1 MGIRLNFMRGT
12 IRLRFLNPELTLGTN
27 QHESPQC
34 FLPEDSAMAK
44 RKEKIQQ
51 VFLIVDDNDQR
62 NELAKGL
69 RNVGYDVHDYM
80 TGREFLI
87 DKPRHI
93 GGVVVCEY
101 RLHDMTGVELY
112 ERLAEE
118 RSAFPI
124 VLITKRMDVSKVLSR
139 NVAEFVVNPATIESV
154 HDAIQRVTAGEVFT
168 DAKLEL
174 AFKRLTPRE
183 LEVGE
188 LIVAGHTRH
197 EIAELLKIS
206 MRTVEVHRRRLME
219 NLRADDLG
227 HLARL
232 WRAWQGSGKNE

>member
-1 MGIRLNFMRGT
+1 MPPDSNGDTAAVNIKR
-12 IRLRFLNPELTLGTN
+12 
-27 QHESPQC
+27 HEFRQR

-44 RKEKIQQ
+44 LKEKTT

-62 NELAKGL
+62 NKLANGL
-69 RNVGYDVHDYM
+69 RDVGYDVHDYM
-80 TGREFLI
+80 TAREFLI
-87 DKPRHI
+87 DKPRYS
-93 GGVVVCEY
+93 GGVVVCDY
-101 RLHDMTGVELY
+101 RLLGMNGVELY

-124 VLITKRMDVSKVLSR
+124 VLVTKRIDVSKVLSR
-139 NVAEFVVNPATIESV
+139 NVAEFIVNPATIESV

-206 MRTVEVHRRRLME
+206 MKTVEVHRRRLME
-219 NLRADDLG
+219 NLRANDVA
-227 HLARL
+227 HLVRL
-232 WRAWQGSGKNE
+232 WRAWKGSAKNE